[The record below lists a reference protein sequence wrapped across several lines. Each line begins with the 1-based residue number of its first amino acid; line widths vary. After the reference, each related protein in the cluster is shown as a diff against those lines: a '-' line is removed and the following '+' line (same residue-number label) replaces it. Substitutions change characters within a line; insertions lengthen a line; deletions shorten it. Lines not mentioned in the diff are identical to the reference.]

1 MGLVSWQS
9 RETSPRYDKPVLL
22 LILALLVTAISIV
35 LYSSAVK
42 RSSASGAPGKRANI
56 AAAWWCTVLMVV
68 SFLALEQ
75 FARWMGDT
83 YHLAAH

>member
-1 MGLVSWQS
+1 M
-9 RETSPRYDKPVLL
+9 LL
-22 LILALLVTAISIV
+22 LILALLVTVIAMA
-35 LYSSAVK
+35 LYAGSVK
-42 RSSASGAPGKRANI
+42 RSSTEGTPGKRANI